1 LASSTHFF
9 SNISTLIL
17 TSNRYFSSVLPLFDT
32 LQSIIN
38 LTDIIELKLGK
49 FHDPD
54 FLRAIYNSMPKL
66 HTLRITETVFIEL
79 TMLDFRNIRSLT
91 IYDCVKNVDRMCFM
105 FPYIEH
111 LCIRLTTFEQM
122 QRVFEL
128 LDKTLLNVS
137 FRQIRQDIQQQILK
151 WLYERY
157 NEHHRFSYQIDEH
170 RNLHIWLNDFS
181 SKTSDVFL

>member
-1 LASSTHFF
+1 
-9 SNISTLIL
+9 
-17 TSNRYFSSVLPLFDT
+17 
-32 LQSIIN
+32 
-38 LTDIIELKLGK
+38 LKLGK

-54 FLRAIYNSMPKL
+54 FLRTIYNSMPKL

-91 IYDCVKNVDRMCFM
+91 ICDCVKNVDRMCFM
-105 FPYIEH
+105 FPYLEH

-128 LDKTLLNVS
+128 LDETLLNVS
-137 FRQIRQDIQQQILK
+137 FRQIRQDTQQQILK

-157 NEHHRFSYQIDEH
+157 NEYHRFSYQIDEH

-181 SKTSDVFL
+181 CKTSDVFCEKFFLLKQS